1 MISHFLKLEWKQ
13 YFRSANWQKSVFLNI
28 FLVLFALMFALYFLF
43 GGIFAFKIIKKLF
56 PEQDP
61 LILVNAF
68 LLYAIVGDLI
78 FRYLMQKLPVMNIK
92 PLLTLSIKK
101 SKIVHFILI
110 KSSFSFFNIMSLFF
124 YIPFSVVLMIE
135 GYGVTGVLGWLFTMI
150 FLIQSANF
158 LNFLINK
165 NNIAFGIL
173 IAILLGGYLVQYFKF
188 FDLPGFIGTGFD
200 FVYQNPI
207 TVFVFAGILA
217 ILYIVNYKQL
227 RNEVYL
233 DALIS
238 EKTEEVNASDLSFT
252 EKLGDLA
259 PFIKNDLRLM
269 WRNKR
274 TKSGI
279 WMLALGLGYGLIFY
293 TNPMYAEIDVM
304 MVLVGVFSTGTFL
317 INFGQFIPAW
327 DSSYYKMLMSQNFKY
342 ERYLKSKFTIM
353 TISVVLLFL
362 LGIPYVYFGWK
373 ILAVH
378 FAAMIYNIGVNT
390 HVILYGGTFNRK
402 KINLDEKAA
411 FNFQGTGAVQWL
423 IGFPLM
429 FLPMGVFG
437 LMNWL
442 VSFEIA
448 TITIA
453 GLGFIGVALHKK
465 LMASIT
471 KKYIKNKYVMIHA
484 FNQEN

>member
-1 MISHFLKLEWKQ
+1 MISHFLKLEWRQ
-13 YFRSANWQKSVFLNI
+13 YFRSANWQKSIFLNI
-28 FLVLFALMFALYFLF
+28 LLVFFALYFAASFLVIGI
-43 GGIFAFKIIKKLF
+43 GGYFILKKEF
-56 PEQDP
+56 PDQDP
-61 LILVNAF
+61 LVLVNSF
-68 LLYAIVGDLI
+68 LLYAIVADLI

-92 PLLTLSIKK
+92 PLLILPIKK
-101 SKIVHFILI
+101 SKIVHFILV

-124 YIPFSVVLMIE
+124 YIPFSVVLIKE
-135 GYGVTGVLGWLFTMI
+135 GYDVAGVLGWLATMI
-150 FLIQSANF
+150 LLIQSANF

-165 NNIAFGIL
+165 NNIAFGFL
-173 IAILLGGYLVQYFKF
+173 IALLLGGYAIQYFEL
-188 FDLPGFIGTGFD
+188 FDLPGFVGTGFD
-200 FVYQNPI
+200 FIYQTPI
-207 TVFVFAGILA
+207 IAVLFALMVA
-217 ILYIVNYKQL
+217 VLYVMNYNQL

-238 EKTEEVNASDLSFT
+238 EKTKEVQASDLSFT

-293 TNPMYAEIDVM
+293 TQDVYANMKVIY
-304 MVLVGVFSTGTFL
+304 VLVGVFSTGTFL

-353 TISVVLLFL
+353 TISVVILFL

-373 ILAVH
+373 VLAVH

-423 IGFPLM
+423 IGLPLM
-429 FLPMGVFG
+429 LLPMAIFG

-448 TITIA
+448 ALTLA
-453 GLGFIGVALHKK
+453 VLGFIGIALHKN
-465 LMASIT
+465 LMQSIT
-471 KKYIKNKYVMIHA
+471 NKYIKNKYVMIHA

>member
-13 YFRSANWQKSVFLNI
+13 YFRAANWQKSVFLNI
-28 FLVLFALMFALYFLF
+28 ILVLFGLYFAVCFLL
-43 GGIFAFKIIKKLF
+43 GGIFAFKIIQKLF

-61 LILVNAF
+61 LVLANSF
-68 LLYAIVGDLI
+68 LLYAIIGDLI

-110 KSSFSFFNIMSLFF
+110 KSSFSFFNIIGLFF
-124 YIPFSVVLMIE
+124 YIPFAVVLMIE
-135 GYGVTGVLGWLFTMI
+135 GYNVKGVLAWLFTMI
-150 FLIQSANF
+150 FLVQAANF

-165 NNIAFGIL
+165 NNIAFGAL
-173 IAILLGGYLVQYFKF
+173 IAILLGGYLVQYFEF

-207 TVFVFAGILA
+207 TVFIFAGVLA
-217 ILYIVNYKQL
+217 MLYIVNYKQL

-274 TKSGI
+274 TKSSI
-279 WMLALGLGYGLIFY
+279 WMLAVGLGYGLIFY
-293 TNPMYAEIDVM
+293 TQDIYANITVMY
-304 MVLVGVFSTGTFL
+304 VLVGIFSTGTFL

-342 ERYLKSKFTIM
+342 ERYLKAKFTIM
-353 TISVVLLFL
+353 TISVVFLFL

-378 FAAMIYNIGVNT
+378 FAAMIYNIGVNS

-429 FLPMGVFG
+429 FIPMGIFA
-437 LMNWL
+437 LINWL

-453 GLGFIGVALHKK
+453 LLGFIGVALHKK
-465 LMASIT
+465 LMAAIT
-471 KKYIKNKYVMIHA
+471 KKYIKNKYLMIHA

>member
-1 MISHFLKLEWKQ
+1 M
-13 YFRSANWQKSVFLNI
+13 V
-28 FLVLFALMFALYFLF
+28 
-43 GGIFAFKIIKKLF
+43 
-56 PEQDP
+56 
-61 LILVNAF
+61 
-68 LLYAIVGDLI
+68 
-78 FRYLMQKLPVMNIK
+78 
-92 PLLTLSIKK
+92 
-101 SKIVHFILI
+101 
-110 KSSFSFFNIMSLFF
+110 
-124 YIPFSVVLMIE
+124 E
-135 GYGVTGVLGWLFTMI
+135 GYDVAGVLGWLFTMI

-165 NNIAFGIL
+165 NTIAFGTL
-173 IAILLGGYLVQYFKF
+173 IAILLGGYLVQYFEF

-207 TVFVFAGILA
+207 TVVVFASVLA
-217 ILYIVNYKQL
+217 VLYLVNYKQL

-238 EKTEEVNASDLSFT
+238 EKTKEVTASDLSFT

-279 WMLALGLGYGLIFY
+279 WMLAFGLGYGLIFY
-293 TNPMYAEIDVM
+293 TNPMYAEIDVL
-304 MVLVGVFSTGTFL
+304 MVLVGIFSTGTFL

-362 LGIPYVYFGWK
+362 LGMPYVYFGWE

-429 FLPMGVFG
+429 FLPMGIFG
-437 LMNWL
+437 LINWL

-453 GLGFIGVALHKK
+453 VLGFIGVALHKK
-465 LMASIT
+465 LMVSIT

>member
-1 MISHFLKLEWKQ
+1 MITNFLNLEWKQ

-28 FLVLFALMFALYFLF
+28 FLVLFGLYFAVCFLLVGI
-43 GGIFAFKIIKKLF
+43 GGYWILKKQF

-61 LILVNAF
+61 LVLANSF
-68 LLYAIVGDLI
+68 LLYAIIGDLI

-110 KSSFSFFNIMSLFF
+110 KSSFSFFNIIGLFF
-124 YIPFSVVLMIE
+124 YIPFAVVLMVE
-135 GYGVTGVLGWLFTMI
+135 GYEVVGVLCWLFTMI
-150 FLIQSANF
+150 FLVQAANF

-173 IAILLGGYLVQYFKF
+173 IAILLGGYLVQYFEF

-207 TVFVFAGILA
+207 TVVVFAAVLA
-217 ILYIVNYKQL
+217 MLYLANFKQL

-238 EKTEEVNASDLSFT
+238 EKTKEVTASDLSFT
-252 EKLGDLA
+252 DKLGDLA

-293 TNPMYAEIDVM
+293 TSPMYAEIDVM
-304 MVLVGVFSTGTFL
+304 MVLVGIFSTGTFL

-362 LGIPYVYFGWK
+362 LGIPYVYFGWE

-378 FAAMIYNIGVNT
+378 FAAMIYNIGVNS

-429 FLPMGVFG
+429 FLPMGIFG
-437 LMNWL
+437 LINWL

-453 GLGFIGVALHKK
+453 VLGFIGVALHKK

>member
-13 YFRSANWQKSVFLNI
+13 FFRSSYWQKGIAIKILMAFL
-28 FLVLFALMFALYFLF
+28 ALYFIVAFLAVGV
-43 GGIFAFKIIKKLF
+43 GGYFILKKQF

-61 LILVNAF
+61 LQIVNSY
-68 LLYAIVGDLI
+68 LLYAVLGDLI
-78 FRYLMQKLPVMNIK
+78 FRYFMQKLPVMNIK
-92 PLLTLSIKK
+92 PLLTLPIKK
-101 SKIVHFILI
+101 SKIVHFILV
-110 KSSFSFFNIMSLFF
+110 KSSCSFFNIMSLFF
-124 YIPFSVVLMIE
+124 YIPFAIILIKE
-135 GYGVTGVLGWLFTMI
+135 GYDIAGVLGWLFAMI
-150 FLIQSANF
+150 LLVQSSNF

-165 NNIAFGIL
+165 NSVA
-173 IAILLGGYLVQYFKF
+173 LGVLVALVALGYAVQYFQVF
-188 FDLPGFIGTGFD
+188 NLPGFIGTGFD
-200 FVYQNPI
+200 FVYENPI
-207 TVFVFAGILA
+207 TVLLFTAVLGT
-217 ILYIVNYKQL
+217 LYIVNYNQL

-238 EKTEEVNASDLSFT
+238 EKTEEVVASDLSFT

-279 WMLALGLGYGLIFY
+279 WMLAVGLLYGLLFY
-293 TNPMYAEIDVM
+293 PNPMYAKMDFMYVF
-304 MVLVGVFSTGTFL
+304 VGIFSTGTFL

-327 DSSYYKMLMSQNFKY
+327 DSSYYNMLMSQNFKY

-353 TISVVLLFL
+353 TISVALLFV

-373 ILAVH
+373 ILVVH
-378 FAAMIYNIGVNT
+378 FAAMIYNVGVNT

-423 IGFPLM
+423 IGLPLM
-429 FLPMGVFG
+429 LLPMGIFA
-437 LMNWL
+437 LINWL

-448 TITIA
+448 SLTLAI
-453 GLGFIGVALHKK
+453 LGFVGIALHKN

-471 KKYIKNKYVMIHA
+471 KKYIKNKYVMINA
-484 FNQEN
+484 FGKEA

>member
-1 MISHFLKLEWKQ
+1 MITNFLNLEWKQ

-28 FLVLFALMFALYFLF
+28 FLVLFGLYFAVCFLLIGI
-43 GGIFAFKIIKKLF
+43 GGYFILKEQF

-61 LILVNAF
+61 LVLANSF
-68 LLYAIVGDLI
+68 LLYAILGDLI

-110 KSSFSFFNIMSLFF
+110 KSSFSFFNIMGLFF
-124 YIPFSVVLMIE
+124 YIPFAVVLMVE
-135 GYGVTGVLGWLFTMI
+135 GYEVSGVLGWLFTMI

-165 NNIAFGIL
+165 NTIAFGTL
-173 IAILLGGYLVQYFKF
+173 IAILLGGYLVQYFEF

-200 FVYQNPI
+200 FVYQNPT
-207 TVFVFAGILA
+207 TVVVFAGFLA

-238 EKTEEVNASDLSFT
+238 EKTKEVTASDLSFT

-293 TNPMYAEIDVM
+293 TNPMYAEIDVL
-304 MVLVGVFSTGTFL
+304 MVLVGIFSTGTFL

-353 TISVVLLFL
+353 SISVVLLFL
-362 LGIPYVYFGWK
+362 LGIPYVYFGWE

-429 FLPMGVFG
+429 FLPMGIFG
-437 LMNWL
+437 LINWL

-453 GLGFIGVALHKK
+453 VLGFIGVALHKK

>member
-13 YFRSANWQKSVFLNI
+13 YFRAANWQKSVFLNI
-28 FLVLFALMFALYFLF
+28 LLVLFALYFVVSFLIIGV
-43 GGIFAFKIIKKLF
+43 GGYWILKEMY

-61 LILVNAF
+61 LVVVNAF
-68 LLYAIVGDLI
+68 LLFAIVGDLI

-92 PLLTLSIKK
+92 PMLTLPIPK

-124 YIPFSVVLMIE
+124 YIPFAVVLIMQ
-135 GYGVTGVLGWLFTMI
+135 GYNVAGVLGWLFTMVFI
-150 FLIQSANF
+150 IQSVNY

-165 NNIAFGIL
+165 NTKIFAGL
-173 IAILLGGYLVQYFKF
+173 VTLLVAGYLVNYFNWF
-188 FDLPGFIGTGFD
+188 NLPGFIGKGFD
-200 FVYQNPI
+200 FIYENPI
-207 TVFVFAGILA
+207 MVVAFAALLFF
-217 ILYIVNYKQL
+217 LYSINYKQL

-233 DALIS
+233 DAII
-238 EKTEEVNASDLSFT
+238 TEQTKEVNAADLSFAD
-252 EKLGDLA
+252 KLGDLA

-274 TKSGI
+274 TKSGV
-279 WMLALGLGYGLIFY
+279 WMILVGLLYGLIFY
-293 TNPMYAEIDVM
+293 PNPMYKGMEFM
-304 MVLVGVFSTGTFL
+304 YVLVGIFSTGTFL

-342 ERYLKSKFTIM
+342 ERYLESKFTIM
-353 TISVVLLFL
+353 TISVVALFV

-373 ILAVH
+373 VLVVH
-378 FAAMIYNIGVNT
+378 FAAMIYNVGVNT
-390 HVILYGGTFNRK
+390 HVILFGGTFNRK

-423 IGFPLM
+423 IGLPLM
-429 FLPMGVFG
+429 VLPMAIFG
-437 LMNWL
+437 LINWL

-448 TITIA
+448 CITLA
-453 GLGFIGVALHKK
+453 VLGFIGIALHKK
-465 LMASIT
+465 IMKAIT
-471 KKYIKNKYVMIHA
+471 KKYITNKYVMIHA

>member
-13 YFRSANWQKSVFLNI
+13 YFRAANWQKSVFLNI
-28 FLVLFALMFALYFLF
+28 ILVLFGLYFAVCFLL
-43 GGIFAFKIIKKLF
+43 GGIFAFKIIQKLF

-61 LILVNAF
+61 LVLANSF
-68 LLYAIVGDLI
+68 LLYAIIGDLI

-110 KSSFSFFNIMSLFF
+110 KSSFSFFNIIGLFF
-124 YIPFSVVLMIE
+124 YIPFAVVLMIE
-135 GYGVTGVLGWLFTMI
+135 GYGVKGVLAWLFTMV
-150 FLIQSANF
+150 FLVQAANF

-165 NNIAFGIL
+165 NNIAFGAL
-173 IAILLGGYLVQYFKF
+173 IAILLGGYLVQYFEF

-207 TVFVFAGILA
+207 TVFIFAGVLA
-217 ILYIVNYKQL
+217 MLYIVNYKQL

-274 TKSGI
+274 TKSSI
-279 WMLALGLGYGLIFY
+279 WMLAVGLGYGLIFY
-293 TNPMYAEIDVM
+293 TQDIYANITVMY
-304 MVLVGVFSTGTFL
+304 VLVGIFSTGTFL

-342 ERYLKSKFTIM
+342 ERYLKAKFTIM
-353 TISVVLLFL
+353 TISVVFLFL

-378 FAAMIYNIGVNT
+378 FAAMIYNIGVNS

-429 FLPMGVFG
+429 FIPMGIFA
-437 LMNWL
+437 LINWL

-453 GLGFIGVALHKK
+453 LLGFIGVALHKK
-465 LMASIT
+465 LMAAIT
-471 KKYIKNKYVMIHA
+471 KKYIKNKYLMIHA

>member
-13 YFRSANWQKSVFLNI
+13 FFRSSYWQKGIAIKIVMAFL
-28 FLVLFALMFALYFLF
+28 ALYFIVAFLAVGV
-43 GGIFAFKIIKKLF
+43 GGYFILKKQF

-61 LILVNAF
+61 LQIVNSY
-68 LLYAIVGDLI
+68 LLYAVLGDLI
-78 FRYLMQKLPVMNIK
+78 FRYFMQKLPVMNIK
-92 PLLTLSIKK
+92 PLLTLPIKK
-101 SKIVHFILI
+101 SKIVHFILV
-110 KSSFSFFNIMSLFF
+110 KSSCSFFNIMSLFF
-124 YIPFSVVLMIE
+124 YIPFAIILIKE
-135 GYGVTGVLGWLFTMI
+135 GYDIAGVLGWLFAMI
-150 FLIQSANF
+150 LLVQSSNF

-165 NNIAFGIL
+165 NSVA
-173 IAILLGGYLVQYFKF
+173 LGVLVALVALGYAVQYFQVF
-188 FDLPGFIGTGFD
+188 NLPGFIGTGFD
-200 FVYQNPI
+200 FVYENPI
-207 TVFVFAGILA
+207 TVLLFTAVLGT
-217 ILYIVNYKQL
+217 LYIVNYNQL

-238 EKTEEVNASDLSFT
+238 EKTEEVVASDLSFT

-279 WMLALGLGYGLIFY
+279 WMLAVGLLYGLLFY
-293 TNPMYAEIDVM
+293 PNPMYAKMDFMYVF
-304 MVLVGVFSTGTFL
+304 VGIFSTGAFL

-327 DSSYYKMLMSQNFKY
+327 DSSYYNMLMSQNFKY

-353 TISVVLLFL
+353 TISVALLFV

-373 ILAVH
+373 ILVVH
-378 FAAMIYNIGVNT
+378 FAAMIYNVGVNT

-402 KINLDEKAA
+402 RINLDEKAA

-423 IGFPLM
+423 IGLPLM
-429 FLPMGVFG
+429 LLPMGIFA
-437 LMNWL
+437 LINWL

-448 TITIA
+448 SLTLAI
-453 GLGFIGVALHKK
+453 LGFVGIALHKN

-471 KKYIKNKYVMIHA
+471 KKYIKNKYVMINA
-484 FNQEN
+484 FGKEA